1 MDTTEGPAGRGTT
14 FCLMHSS
21 GQGPQ
26 GWKLLV
32 DELQRRGHRAL
43 TPAFDV
49 TKTDE
54 GAEFHAETIIEAL
67 RESGQRPTDVICVA
81 HSAAGIYLPIVAER
95 WRPRRMIFLAALIPQ
110 PGHSII
116 EQFNAD
122 PSMFNPAWVGKNPM
136 DDSVALEFV
145 YHDCPTDRIEWALS
159 TRVLF
164 YAKQAMEERC
174 PLSVWPS
181 VPASYIACL
190 DDRTI
195 APAWQMRAAREW
207 LNVEPFVL
215 PGGHCPNVSHPEVLA
230 EVLVKIGLENN
241 HS

>member
-1 MDTTEGPAGRGTT
+1 MGTTNDTLGRPTT

-32 DELQRRGHRAL
+32 EELQHRGHCAL

-49 TKTDE
+49 AKTDE
-54 GAEFHAETIIEAL
+54 GAVFHAETIVQAL
-67 RESGQRPTDVICVA
+67 RESGQEPTDVVCVA
-81 HSAAGIYLPIVAER
+81 HSASGMYLPIVAQQ

-110 PGHSII
+110 PGRSII

-122 PSMFNPAWVGKNPM
+122 PSMFNPAWIGKNPM

-145 YHDCPTDRIEWALS
+145 YHDCPTNRVEWALS

-164 YAKQAMEERC
+164 YAKKAMEEQC
-174 PLSVWPS
+174 PLPVWPP

-195 APAWQMRAAREW
+195 APDWQMRAAREW

-215 PGGHCPNVSHPEVLA
+215 PGGHCPNVSRPEALA
-230 EVLVKIGLENN
+230 KLLIEIAA
-241 HS
+241 

>member
-1 MDTTEGPAGRGTT
+1 MATRNDTAGAATT

-21 GQGPQ
+21 GQGPE

-32 DELQRRGHRAL
+32 EELQRRGHRAL
-43 TPAFDV
+43 TPAFDL

-54 GAEFHAETIIEAL
+54 GAAFHAETIIQAL

-81 HSAAGIYLPIVAER
+81 HSASGMYLPIVAEQ

-110 PGHSII
+110 LGHSII

-122 PSMFNPAWVGKNPM
+122 PTMFNPAWIGKNPM

-145 YHDCPTDRIEWALS
+145 YHDCPTNRIEWALS

-164 YAKQAMEERC
+164 YAKKAMEEQC
-174 PLSVWPS
+174 PLSAWPA

-190 DDRTI
+190 NDRTI

-215 PGGHCPNVSHPEVLA
+215 PGGHCPNVSRPEALA
-230 EVLVKIGLENN
+230 KLLDEVAVKP
-241 HS
+241 

>member
-1 MDTTEGPAGRGTT
+1 MATTSDTVGRPTT

-21 GQGPQ
+21 GQGPE

-32 DELQRRGHRAL
+32 EELQRRGHRTL

-54 GAEFHAETIIEAL
+54 GADFHAETIIEAL
-67 RESGQRPTDVICVA
+67 RESAQRPTDTVCVA
-81 HSAAGIYLPIVAER
+81 HSAAGIYVPIVAER
-95 WRPRRMIFLAALIPQ
+95 WHPRRMIFLAALIPQ
-110 PGHSII
+110 PGTSII

-122 PSMFNPAWVGKNPM
+122 PSMFSPAWIGKNPM

-145 YHDCPTDRIEWALS
+145 YHDCPADRIEWALS
-159 TRVLF
+159 TRMLF
-164 YAKQAMEERC
+164 YAKKAMEEKC
-174 PLSVWPS
+174 PLTVWPP

-195 APAWQMRAAREW
+195 TTAWQMRAARDW
-207 LNVEPFVL
+207 LKVEPFIL
-215 PGGHCPNVSHPEVLA
+215 PGGHCPNVSRPEALA
-230 EVLVKIGLENN
+230 KLLIEIAA
-241 HS
+241 

>member
-1 MDTTEGPAGRGTT
+1 MATRNDTAGAATT

-21 GQGPQ
+21 GQGPE

-32 DELQRRGHRAL
+32 EELQHRGHRAL
-43 TPAFDV
+43 TPAFDL

-54 GAEFHAETIIEAL
+54 GAAFHAETIIQAL
-67 RESGQRPTDVICVA
+67 RASGQRPTDVVCVA
-81 HSAAGIYLPIVAER
+81 HSASAMYLPIVAEQ

-110 PGHSII
+110 LGRSII

-122 PSMFNPAWVGKNPM
+122 PSMFNPAWIGKNPM

-145 YHDCPTDRIEWALS
+145 YHDCPTNRIEWALS

-164 YAKQAMEERC
+164 YAKKAIEEQC
-174 PLSVWPS
+174 PLSVWPP

-215 PGGHCPNVSHPEVLA
+215 PGGHCPNVSRPEALA
-230 EVLVKIGLENN
+230 KLLDEAAVKP
-241 HS
+241 

>member
-1 MDTTEGPAGRGTT
+1 MAATT

-21 GQGPQ
+21 GQGPE

-32 DELQRRGHRAL
+32 EELQHRGHRAL
-43 TPAFDV
+43 TPAFDL

-54 GAEFHAETIIEAL
+54 GAAFHAETIIQAL
-67 RESGQRPTDVICVA
+67 RESGQRPADVVCVA
-81 HSAAGIYLPIVAER
+81 HSASGMFLPIVAEQ

-110 PGHSII
+110 PGRSII
-116 EQFNAD
+116 EQFNSD
-122 PSMFNPAWVGKNPM
+122 PSMFNPAWIGKDPK
-136 DDSVALEFV
+136 DDGVALEFV
-145 YHDCPTDRIEWALS
+145 YHDCPPNRIEWAMS
-159 TRVLF
+159 TRVFF
-164 YAKQAMEERC
+164 YARKAMEEQC

-207 LNVEPFVL
+207 LNVEPLVL
-215 PGGHCPNVSHPEVLA
+215 PGGHCPNVSRPEALA
-230 EVLVKIGLENN
+230 KLLDEIAA
-241 HS
+241 

>member
-1 MDTTEGPAGRGTT
+1 MATTSDTASWPTT

-26 GWKLLV
+26 GWKLLAE
-32 DELQRRGHRAL
+32 ELQHRGHRAL
-43 TPAFDV
+43 MPAFDL

-54 GAEFHAETIIEAL
+54 GAAFHAETIIQAL
-67 RESGQRPTDVICVA
+67 RASGQRPTDVVCVA
-81 HSAAGIYLPIVAER
+81 HSASGMYLPIVAGQ

-110 PGHSII
+110 PGRSII

-122 PSMFNPAWVGKNPM
+122 PSMFNAAWIGKYPM
-136 DDSVALEFV
+136 DDNVALEFV

-159 TRVLF
+159 TRVFF
-164 YAKQAMEERC
+164 YAKKAMEEQC
-174 PLSVWPS
+174 PLSVWPP

-215 PGGHCPNVSHPEVLA
+215 PGGHCPNVSRPEALA
-230 EVLVKIGLENN
+230 KLLDKIAA
-241 HS
+241 

>member
-1 MDTTEGPAGRGTT
+1 MATSKDAGGRETT

-32 DELQRRGHRAL
+32 EELRRRGHRAL

-54 GAEFHAETIIEAL
+54 GAEFHAATIIDAL
-67 RESGQRPTDVICVA
+67 RESGQRPTDVVCVA
-81 HSAAGIYLPIVAER
+81 HSAAGLYLPIVAER
-95 WRPRRMIFLAALIPQ
+95 WRPRRVVFLAALVPR
-110 PGHSII
+110 PGYSII
-116 EQFNAD
+116 DQFKAD

-136 DDSVALEFV
+136 DDGVALEFV
-145 YHDCPTDRIEWALS
+145 FHDCPKDRIEWALS
-159 TRVLF
+159 TRVFF
-164 YAKQAMEERC
+164 YAKQAMEEQC

-181 VPASYIACL
+181 APASYIACL

-215 PGGHCPNVSHPEVLA
+215 PGGHCPNVSRPEALA
-230 EVLVKIGLENN
+230 KLLDEIAD
-241 HS
+241 

>member
-1 MDTTEGPAGRGTT
+1 MATRNDTARAATT

-21 GQGPQ
+21 GQGPE
-26 GWKLLV
+26 GWKLV
-32 DELQRRGHRAL
+32 VEELQHRGHRAL
-43 TPAFDV
+43 TPAFDL

-54 GAEFHAETIIEAL
+54 GAAFHAETIIQAL
-67 RESGQRPTDVICVA
+67 RASGQRPTDVVCVA
-81 HSAAGIYLPIVAER
+81 HSASGMFLPIIAEQ

-110 PGHSII
+110 MGCSII

-122 PSMFNPAWVGKNPM
+122 PSMFNPAWIGKNPK

-145 YHDCPTDRIEWALS
+145 FHDCPTSRIEWALS
-159 TRVLF
+159 TRVFF
-164 YAKQAMEERC
+164 YAKKAMEEQC
-174 PLSVWPS
+174 PLSVWPP

-215 PGGHCPNVSHPEVLA
+215 PGGHCPNVSRPEALA
-230 EVLVKIGLENN
+230 KLLDEIAVKP
-241 HS
+241 